1 MKKIFHGDYPVQ
13 NHLFYHIH
21 VFSTLKVP
29 RLLNTCCYAYPR
41 SHQCQNLVAYL
52 TPSWEEEWRLDRVF
66 TQVSQRNS
74 EKIFFFFSKCSCF
87 ALKQRCGRHFPPEP
101 CCGNGVPWSAA
112 RAGSIPHSSWWRCL
126 PNNSK
131 CSATL
136 EAQGT

>member
-74 EKIFFFFSKCSCF
+74 EKIFFFFLKVQLLCFKTEVWEAFPSRALLWKWGALICS
-87 ALKQRCGRHFPPEP
+87 QGWE
-101 CCGNGVPWSAA
+101 
-112 RAGSIPHSSWWRCL
+112 HSPL
-126 PNNSK
+126 FLM
-131 CSATL
+131 TL
-136 EAQGT
+136 FTK